1 MIGLWR
7 GLVAAVMAV
16 FLGVAL
22 AEAAS
27 AQLLDEI
34 IKNKKVR
41 VAIDLGVPPFGMMNA
56 KNEPDGSDV
65 DFAKLFAQDL
75 GVELEVVPTQVA
87 NRVSVLLTGKADVVI
102 SNFGMTYERARAVS
116 FSSPVGRVEIVI
128 FGPKSVQ
135 ISKPQD
141 LVGKR
146 IGATRGTIDDIELTK
161 AALPGTTIVR
171 FDEYPAMLNALIN
184 GQVDAITTF
193 DTLSVELTKKYPDKQ
208 YEVKFGLLKSFHG
221 IGIRR
226 GDPDFMQWI
235 NTWVFLHNQRGE
247 IAKIFDKWTGL
258 SLGVLPSM

>member
-1 MIGLWR
+1 MIRHWR

-16 FLGVAL
+16 FLGAVL

-56 KNEPDGSDV
+56 KNEPDGSDA

-75 GVELEVVPTQVA
+75 GVELEIVPTQVA

-146 IGATRGTIDDIELTK
+146 ICATRGTIDDI
-161 AALPGTTIVR
+161 
-171 FDEYPAMLNALIN
+171 
-184 GQVDAITTF
+184 
-193 DTLSVELTKKYPDKQ
+193 ELTKKYPDKQ